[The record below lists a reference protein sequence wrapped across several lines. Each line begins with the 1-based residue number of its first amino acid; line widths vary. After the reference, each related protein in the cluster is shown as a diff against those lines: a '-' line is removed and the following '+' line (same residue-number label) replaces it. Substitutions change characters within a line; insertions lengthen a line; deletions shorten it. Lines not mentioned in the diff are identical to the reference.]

1 MIKMSDILDK
11 INIYDVIFVVT
22 VLVSFLISYKNGFL
36 YSIVSL
42 FKIIGSAIGAG
53 YISKKYALYVYEKFF
68 KDALVSKVAQ
78 KLADFRDG
86 IINSFGQDVLGKA
99 ISDYLNKTALG
110 SDLDQISET
119 IVNES
124 VQNTVVSGFQI
135 IIFIIVFL
143 ILIVLVSF
151 LQNILLH
158 TNDVPVLGFMN
169 QLFGGVFGAFIG
181 LIILYLLSMVLSILV
196 EYNAPYIYQK
206 EIMSSYL
213 FSIIYKINPFFK

>member
-42 FKIIGSAIGAG
+42 FKVIGSAIGAG

-135 IIFIIVFL
+135 ILFIIVNARSIPCDLKNRTNERSLGGAITPFYS
-143 ILIVLVSF
+143 VSPNKAP
-151 LQNILLH
+151 QCGALLY
-158 TNDVPVLGFMN
+158 V
-169 QLFGGVFGAFIG
+169 AI
-181 LIILYLLSMVLSILV
+181 
-196 EYNAPYIYQK
+196 
-206 EIMSSYL
+206 SY
-213 FSIIYKINPFFK
+213 